1 MYAISGSSLPGFD
14 GNAFQVAAESQLVRF
29 IQEQLQ
35 AADVQGMTCLVLGDL
50 NSVQSPQIDCWS
62 TTHIMRPAS
71 LAAKLSEFD
80 CADVFRLRHP
90 SLRAFTYFSHAGT
103 ASRIDGIWILNP
115 VGPPRHWVASPGG
128 S

>member
-1 MYAISGSSLPGFD
+1 
-14 GNAFQVAAESQLVRF
+14 
-29 IQEQLQ
+29 
-35 AADVQGMTCLVLGDL
+35 
-50 NSVQSPQIDCWS
+50 
-62 TTHIMRPAS
+62 MRPAS

-128 S
+128 SLARARRFPHLLARNRGCRITAPGSG